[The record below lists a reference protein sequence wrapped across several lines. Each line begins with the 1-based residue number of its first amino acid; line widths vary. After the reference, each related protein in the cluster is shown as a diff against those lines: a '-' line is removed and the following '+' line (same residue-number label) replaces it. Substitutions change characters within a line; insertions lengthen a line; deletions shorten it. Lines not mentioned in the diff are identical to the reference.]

1 MRIAREPIM
10 ESRFNIVFSLG
21 LSMAIVDDIIS
32 MVVVKHKAEPRV
44 NVMVSL
50 EEKPSKTMNNPSTIQ
65 KR

>member
-1 MRIAREPIM
+1 MRIIIEPIM
-10 ESRFNIVFSLG
+10 DSIFNIVFSLG

-50 EEKPSKTMNNPSTIQ
+50 EEKPSKIMNNPSTIQ

>member
-10 ESRFNIVFSLG
+10 DSIFNIVFSLG

-32 MVVVKHKAEPRV
+32 MVVMKHKAEPRV

-50 EEKPSKTMNNPSTIQ
+50 EERPSKIMNNPSTIQ